1 MEKSGVLT
9 ALMVQDRIIRYSLQ
23 MFEMLQK
30 EVKADIEELNFLVDA
45 CSLGEEEISAFKS
58 LLQRVEK
65 RLFSA
70 FKETI
75 EYLYDLYEVFNFE
88 ITLLAT
94 IPEELLREVERLNIP
109 NSINAKME
117 EVLSFIEDLLQL
129 EEKSQKL
136 YALLTPFRTYREV
149 IKHALE
155 FNKQLFEHHLQ
166 KIE

>member
-23 MFEMLQK
+23 MLEMLQK
-30 EVKADIEELNFLVDA
+30 EIGVDVEELNFLVEA
-45 CSLGEEEISAFKS
+45 CPLDKEELKAFKS
-58 LLQRVEK
+58 IIQRVE
-65 RLFSA
+65 RGLFTA
-70 FKETI
+70 FKEAI

-94 IPEELLREVERLNIP
+94 IPEEFLREVERLNIP

-117 EVLSFIEDLLQL
+117 EILSFIEDILQL

-155 FNKQLFEHHLQ
+155 FNKQLFESHLQ
-166 KIE
+166 RIE